1 MLYRLILNKAKEWLA
16 SERCTIRP
24 LLDYI
29 NANGN
34 FREAQ
39 VQALLVYL
47 FLKIAGENK
56 RLWTLFSEGFFS
68 RPEDL
73 SFLNINQAARAIFEA
88 NPAARALFDLSRT
101 QINGPSNGN
110 GHGKKNQKTLFP
122 DLERYLVA
130 HPSETDYLSISKN
143 LFYNVDYPDF
153 LFSLPM
159 GAGKTF
165 LMAAIIYLDLY
176 FALNEPDNKNFA
188 RNFLILAPSGLKS
201 SIIPSLKTIER
212 FDPAWI
218 LPEPSA
224 SAIKRLIRFE
234 VLDQPKSAKRS
245 NKARNPNAQKISNY
259 QPFDTLMGLVL
270 VVNAEKVILDRLDLT
285 AQGELFEHN
294 EDEKDRLANELRNI
308 IGKIP
313 ELQIHIDEVHHA
325 ATDDIKLRQVVNKWS
340 AGGTINSVLGF
351 SGTPYLGSA
360 EGVKISDSLQL
371 KFTQITNTVFY
382 YPLTTA
388 VQKFLKKPRV
398 EQTSG
403 LTSIQIIEKGVKDF
417 LSTYGNKVYEN
428 GIIAKLAVYCGS
440 IARLEEEVYPHLT
453 GTMKIKPDE
462 ILKYHKGN
470 KIYKTTK
477 EAETEFNSLDTPV
490 SKKKIILLVQ
500 IGKEGW
506 DCRSLTGVILSQK
519 GDCPTNMV
527 LQTSC
532 RCLRQVDKGKHEAAV
547 IWLNEENAK
556 TLDKQLQEEQHTS
569 IHELTTIGKDG
580 EPVMVDRI
588 SRMDYLKLP
597 KVDFYQLKVEY
608 ETIVI
613 EESANSEKNLS
624 DIDVKDYFD
633 TATVVERGLSPDELK
648 TKDILARIKGERTDF
663 DLWIYVIARESMG
676 SIARSDLYRHQRELK
691 SIFDAITF
699 EKGAS
704 ARQGAN
710 RCFNGLF
717 RQEEIRARIR
727 LAFHKHR
734 ELAIKSEIVPQSASL
749 LVIEKLA
756 PVAAQEKLYP
766 NAADVNEI
774 LQADTTGKDMA
785 LLRKEVAEAQRKM
798 QEFIAAQPHPD
809 LFAMAGFNAQV
820 PKIFS
825 QAVISKDRT
834 FHYLPYS
841 FQQSRF
847 ELNFLKEVISLTTFP
862 ENNLEVYY
870 NGEGHLTEFRIA
882 CYAKK
887 NERWRRVGL
896 YTPDFLVI
904 RRQDGNIHKI
914 LIVETK
920 GSGFAAQPEF
930 IARKSF
936 VEAEFLK
943 MNNEKFGYRRFDYL
957 YLPDDRK
964 MDENLLSF
972 KTKVEL
978 FFKEH

>member
-1 MLYRLILNKAKEWLA
+1 MLYRLILQKAQEWLA

-34 FREAQ
+34 LREAQ

-47 FLKIAGENK
+47 FLKIAGGNK
-56 RLWTLFSEGFFS
+56 RLGTLFAEGFFA

-73 SFLNINQAARAIFEA
+73 ASLNINQAARAVFEA
-88 NPAARALFDLSRT
+88 NPASRALFDLSRT
-101 QINGPSNGN
+101 PLNGPTSGN
-110 GHGKKNQKTLFP
+110 GHGKKNQRTLFP
-122 DLERYLVA
+122 DLEKHLLA
-130 HPSETDYLSISKN
+130 HPRETDYLAISKK
-143 LFYNVDYPDF
+143 LFYNVEYPDF

-176 FALNEPDNKNFA
+176 FALNEPDNKHFA
-188 RNFLILAPSGLKS
+188 HNFLILAPSGLKS

-212 FDPAWI
+212 FDPSWI

-224 SAIKRLIRFE
+224 SALKRMIRFE

-245 NKARNPNAQKISNY
+245 NKARNPNAQKIANY
-259 QPFDTLMGLVL
+259 QPFDALMGLVL

-313 ELQIHIDEVHHA
+313 ALQIHIDEVHHA

-388 VQKFLKKPRV
+388 VKKFLKKPRV

-403 LTSIQIIEKGVKDF
+403 LASLQIIEKGVTDF
-417 LSTYGNKVYEN
+417 LETFGNIVYEN
-428 GIIAKLAVYCGS
+428 GAIAKLAVYCGS
-440 IARLEEEVYPHLT
+440 IARLEEEVYPYLT
-453 GTMKIKPDE
+453 GTMNIKPDE

-477 EAETEFNSLDTPV
+477 EAETEFNSIDTPV

-532 RCLRQVDKGKHEAAV
+532 RCLRQVDKGRHETAV
-547 IWLNEENAK
+547 IWLNDENAK
-556 TLDKQLQEEQHTS
+556 TLDKQLKEEQHTS
-569 IHELTTIGKDG
+569 IQELTMLGKDG
-580 EPVMVDRI
+580 EPVMVERI

-597 KVDFYQLKVEY
+597 KVDFYQLHVESSA
-608 ETIVI
+608 IAS
-613 EESANSEKNLS
+613 EEAVNPGQNLS
-624 DIDVKDYFD
+624 NVNVKDHFD
-633 TATVVERGLSPDELK
+633 TATVIERGLSPDELK
-648 TKDILARIKGERTDF
+648 TKDILARIEGERAGF
-663 DLWIYVIARESMG
+663 DLWIYVISRESMG
-676 SIARSDLYRHQRELK
+676 SIARSDLYPYQLELK

-699 EKGAS
+699 EKGA
-704 ARQGAN
+704 ARY
-710 RCFNGLF
+710 FNSLF
-717 RQEEIRARIR
+717 RQDEIRARIR

-734 ELAIKSEIVPQSASL
+734 ELEIKSEIVLQSASL
-749 LVIEKLA
+749 LVIEKLS
-756 PVAAQEKLYP
+756 PVEEQDKLYP
-766 NAADVNEI
+766 HAAEVKEI
-774 LQADTTGKDMA
+774 IQADATGKDMA
-785 LLRKEVAEAQRKM
+785 LLQKEVEAAQRKM
-798 QEFIAAQPHPD
+798 QEFIASQPNPD

-825 QAVISKDRT
+825 QALISKNRT
-834 FHYLPYS
+834 FHYLPYN
-841 FQQSRF
+841 FYQSRF
-847 ELNFLKEVISLTTFP
+847 ELNFLKEVVSLATFT

-882 CYAKK
+882 CCAKK

-904 RRQDGNIHKI
+904 RRKDGNIHKI

-930 IARKSF
+930 IARKNF
-936 VEAEFLK
+936 VESEFLK

-957 YLPDDRK
+957 YLPEDPDINK
-964 MDENLLSF
+964 TLLLF
-972 KTKVEL
+972 KTRIES
-978 FFKEH
+978 FFKEN

>member
-1 MLYRLILNKAKEWLA
+1 M
-16 SERCTIRP
+16 
-24 LLDYI
+24 
-29 NANGN
+29 
-34 FREAQ
+34 
-39 VQALLVYL
+39 
-47 FLKIAGENK
+47 
-56 RLWTLFSEGFFS
+56 
-68 RPEDL
+68 
-73 SFLNINQAARAIFEA
+73 
-88 NPAARALFDLSRT
+88 
-101 QINGPSNGN
+101 
-110 GHGKKNQKTLFP
+110 
-122 DLERYLVA
+122 
-130 HPSETDYLSISKN
+130 
-143 LFYNVDYPDF
+143 
-153 LFSLPM
+153 
-159 GAGKTF
+159 
-165 LMAAIIYLDLY
+165 
-176 FALNEPDNKNFA
+176 
-188 RNFLILAPSGLKS
+188 
-201 SIIPSLKTIER
+201 
-212 FDPAWI
+212 
-218 LPEPSA
+218 
-224 SAIKRLIRFE
+224 IRFE

-285 AQGELFEHN
+285 AQGDLFEHN

-313 ELQIHIDEVHHA
+313 DLQIHIDEVHHA

-360 EGVKISDSLQL
+360 EGVKISDSIQL

-388 VQKFLKKPRV
+388 VKKFLKKPRV

-403 LTSIQIIEKGVKDF
+403 LASIQIIEKGVMDF
-417 LSTYGNKVYEN
+417 LKTCGNTVYEN
-428 GIIAKLAVYCGS
+428 GTIAKLAVYCGS
-440 IARLEEEVYPHLT
+440 IARLEEEVYPYLT
-453 GTMKIKPDE
+453 GKMNIKPDE

-477 EAETEFNSLDTPV
+477 ESETEFNSLDTPV

-532 RCLRQVDKGKHEAAV
+532 RCLRQVDKGKNETAV

-556 TLDKQLQEEQHTS
+556 TLDKQLKEEQHTS
-569 IHELTTIGKDG
+569 IQELTTIGKDG

-597 KVDFYQLKVEY
+597 KVDFYQLNVEY
-608 ETIVI
+608 ATIAI
-613 EESANSEKNLS
+613 EESANPGQNLS
-624 DIDVKDYFD
+624 NLAIKDHFD
-633 TATVVERGLSPDELK
+633 TATVIERGLSPDELK
-648 TKDILARIKGERTDF
+648 TKDILARIEGGRADF
-663 DLWIYVIARESMG
+663 DLWIYVISRESMG
-676 SIARSDLYRHQRELK
+676 GIARSGLYQHRRELK

-704 ARQGAN
+704 TLKGAN

-717 RQEEIRARIR
+717 RQDEIRARIR

-734 ELAIKSEIVPQSASL
+734 ELEIKSEIVPKSASL

-756 PVAAQEKLYP
+756 QVEEQDKLYP
-766 NAADVNEI
+766 NASDVKEI
-774 LQADTTGKDMA
+774 VQADATGKDIA
-785 LLRKEVAEAQRKM
+785 LLQKEVEEAQRKM
-798 QEFIAAQPHPD
+798 QEFIASQPNPD
-809 LFAMAGFNAQV
+809 LFAMAGFNAQA

-825 QAVISKDRT
+825 KAVISKDRT

-841 FQQSRF
+841 FYQSRF
-847 ELNFLKEVISLTTFP
+847 ELNFLKEVISLATFT

-870 NGEGHLTEFRIA
+870 NGERRLTEFRIA
-882 CYAKK
+882 CYSKK
-887 NERWRRVGL
+887 NERWRRVGF

-904 RRQDGNIHKI
+904 RRKDRNIHKI

-936 VEAEFLK
+936 VESEFLK
-943 MNNEKFGYRRFDYL
+943 MNNEKFGYGRFDYL

-964 MDENLLSF
+964 MNETLLLF
-972 KTKVEL
+972 KTKIDL
-978 FFKEH
+978 FFKES